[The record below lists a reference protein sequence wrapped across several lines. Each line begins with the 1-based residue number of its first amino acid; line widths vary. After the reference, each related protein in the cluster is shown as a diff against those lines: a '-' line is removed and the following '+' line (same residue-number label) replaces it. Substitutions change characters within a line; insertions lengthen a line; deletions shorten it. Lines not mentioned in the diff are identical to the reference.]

1 MSKGAS
7 QDPTEHPHAPAGTAQ
22 GGQFTVNKGGGGNK
36 AKPSSGHHPAPKPPA
51 HHDNGTLSF
60 DPHSNHGT
68 GYGSPHGDAR
78 VHGLQEALTRLG
90 IHDGSG
96 KALKDDGKLGP
107 KTTAAVKEAQKRL
120 GLPQD
125 GRVTPALLA
134 KIKGLKVLPAKRSE
148 GDVDLS
154 ARGQGLGME
163 RRIYPAQFE
172 VRASPNG
179 TGGTKYSLRGYAT
192 VYGTPY
198 SMLDKFGEYEE
209 RVLPGSGKKTLSE
222 YPDVVLRMDHA
233 GIPMARTKNG
243 TLHLTEDSTGLGY
256 DAPEL
261 NGSRQDIH
269 DTLTAVEDRIVDE
282 SSFQFKT
289 TRQQWSDD
297 YSKRDIGEYSL
308 NRGDVSIVTFGAS
321 PTTGEHT
328 RLSMRAQDFDT
339 LDEGAAFAIYQRLEA
354 RFRRDEDISPGRLA
368 ELLNDL
374 DRLDDLKP
382 RLLHV

>member
-7 QDPTEHPHAPAGTAQ
+7 QDPTEHPHAPAGSPA
-22 GGQFTVNKGGGGNK
+22 GGQFTTGGGGSK
-36 AKPSSGHHPAPKPPA
+36 AKPSSGHHPAAKPASKPQA

-134 KIKGLKVLPAKRSE
+134 KIKGLKALPAKRSE

-154 ARGQGLGME
+154 LRAATSGME
-163 RRIYPAQFE
+163 RRIYSAELEIRSAPD
-172 VRASPNG
+172 G
-179 TGGTKYSLRGYAT
+179 TGGTKWSLRGYAT
-192 VYGTPY
+192 VYDKPY
-198 SMLDKFGEYEE
+198 QMVDKFGEYKE
-209 RVLPGSGKKTLSE
+209 RVRPGSGKKTLSE
-222 YPDVVLRMDHA
+222 QPDVVLRMDHA
-233 GIPMARTKNG
+233 GIPMARTKGG
-243 TLHLTEDSTGLGY
+243 TLHLAEDSTGLEVNAPDLDGERY
-256 DAPEL
+256 DIRAMQ
-261 NGSRQDIH
+261 S
-269 DTLTAVEDRIVDE
+269 AVDRKILDE
-282 SSFQFKT
+282 MSFQFRT
-289 TRQQWSDD
+289 MRQDWNTD
-297 YSKRDIGEYSL
+297 YTERDIGEYSL
-308 NRGDVSIVTFGAS
+308 NRGDVSVVTFGANPETS
-321 PTTGEHT
+321 FA
-328 RLSMRAQDFDT
+328 MRGQDFDAM
-339 LDEGAAFAIYQRLEA
+339 DEGAAFAIYQRLEQ
-354 RFRRDEDISPGRLA
+354 RFRQDDDVSPGRLA
-368 ELLNDL
+368 SLLSDL

-382 RLLHV
+382 RLLHA